1 MHTDQSVKKRLRDE
15 FNDIESKN
23 MWNITFRV
31 SKLNNHFF
39 LQLYGCTFHSDLCL
53 YLFFILPQLSL
64 YSFICNFI
72 REMY

>member
-31 SKLNNHFF
+31 SKLNNNFF
-39 LQLYGCTFHSDLCL
+39 LLLYNYTFHFDL
-53 YLFFILPQLSL
+53 
-64 YSFICNFI
+64 
-72 REMY
+72 